1 MAESDEQAEKKGSDK
16 GKKKTRVWT
25 IVVPI
30 TAVTIV
36 AGLFFIFFGGENFL
50 ASDDVRDRTYSTEE
64 RIYMMGDGNIARGT
78 FAIELS
84 DPRDRQSLINGRKV
98 IDWIISNAIS
108 DFDLSSISGKSG
120 REALEARIEDGIRE
134 QFPSM
139 HVEKVYITSFVI
151 S

>member
-1 MAESDEQAEKKGSDK
+1 MADSDQQSGKGNQ
-16 GKKKTRVWT
+16 KTRVWA

-30 TAVTIV
+30 TAVTMV
-36 AGLFFIFFGGENFL
+36 AVLFFVFFGGDNFL

-64 RIYMMGDGNIARGT
+64 RIYMMGDGNIARGR

-84 DPRDRQSLINGRKV
+84 EASDRQSLINGRKV

-108 DFDLSSISGKSG
+108 DFDLASISGKSG
-120 REALEARIEDGIRE
+120 REALEARIEEGISE
-134 QFPSM
+134 QFPSLQ
-139 HVEKVYITSFVI
+139 VEKIYITSFVI